1 MNIPLQIAKH
11 LRETFFGINWTCV
24 NLQEQLKD
32 VSWEEANIKV
42 YELNSIF
49 TLVQHI
55 TYYIPA
61 QIKVLQGNPLL
72 ASDAESFIVPTIN
85 NENEWQQFLAIKYV
99 EAEQL
104 ATLIEKLS
112 EEKLYEYF
120 TDEKYG
126 TYYRNLVGMIEH
138 LHYHLGQ
145 IVFLKKIINHKCCVQ
160 SISATFC
167 FSKYTSLGVL

>member
-1 MNIPLQIAKH
+1 MNIPQQIAKH
-11 LRETFFGINWTCV
+11 LRETYFGTNWTCV
-24 NLQEQLKD
+24 NIIEQLKD
-32 VSWEEANIKV
+32 VTWEQAITHV
-42 YELNSIF
+42 YDLNTIF

-61 QIKVLQGNPLL
+61 QIQVLLGNLL
-72 ASDAESFIVPTIN
+72 IASDEESFILPIIN
-85 NENEWQQFLAIKYV
+85 NENEWQQFLHKKYE

-112 EEKLYEYF
+112 EEKLNEYF

-126 TYYRNLVGMIEH
+126 TYYRNIVGMVEH

-145 IVFLKKIINHKCCVQ
+145 IVLLKKIIMKQNK
-160 SISATFC
+160 A
-167 FSKYTSLGVL
+167 